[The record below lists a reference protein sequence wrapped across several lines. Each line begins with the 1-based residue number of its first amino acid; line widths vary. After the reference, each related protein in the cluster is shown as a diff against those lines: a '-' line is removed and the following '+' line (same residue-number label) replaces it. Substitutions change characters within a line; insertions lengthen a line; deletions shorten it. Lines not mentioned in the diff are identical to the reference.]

1 MKRVKI
7 ISGTYGYRENGKF
20 SPKDRNSEP
29 FEIND
34 KEAARLV
41 GMGVA
46 SYVDDTAIATPENG
60 DFSSNASVNTNGI
73 ENSTEGDSVGVPQ
86 YSSESPVSTLR
97 EIAKSVGIS
106 FKVGTT
112 KEEMVA
118 ALDEYFSTDDNDDDE
133 PSLSV
138 DDPIE

>member
-1 MKRVKI
+1 
-7 ISGTYGYRENGKF
+7 
-20 SPKDRNSEP
+20 
-29 FEIND
+29 
-34 KEAARLV
+34 
-41 GMGVA
+41 MGVA
-46 SYVDDTAIATPENG
+46 SYVDDTAIATPENS